1 MQCLIRQQPPLT
13 SPRLSACLS
22 AGFLTVL
29 NHSRNGATVLT
40 NLLNPSN
47 SLRPDLYTLKFVHP
61 EGDNPHRGPVR
72 TRAAPLAERDAVPAP
87 EGFFIR
93 VITPELAQTHLSTH
107 NIPLLNQGRRVPSS
121 MTLRQLKQTI
131 AGSLGLGVDFSR
143 NQAMTNTSP
152 VCNCFLADRIATSGT
167 WAMLRFRDPT
177 SRGLFPPQNVNKEND
192 CPICSIGLNDPCG
205 DCEARL
211 ENSCPLVENAG
222 CGHVFHH
229 HCYTGWTTNTCP
241 AGCSTR
247 SETA

>member
-1 MQCLIRQQPPLT
+1 VQCLIG
-13 SPRLSACLS
+13 SPAPGSARFR
-22 AGFLTVL
+22 GFLTVL
-29 NHSRNGATVLT
+29 QPSRNGTTVPTKLS
-40 NLLNPSN
+40 NVSN
-47 SLRPDLYTLKFVHP
+47 SIRPDLYTLKFVHP
-61 EGDNPHRGPVR
+61 VESDNPHRGPGR
-72 TRAAPLAERDAVPAP
+72 TRTAPLAEHNAVPEP
-87 EGFFIR
+87 EGFFVR

-107 NIPLLNQGRRVPSS
+107 NIPLLNHGRRVPSS

-177 SRGLFPPQNVNKEND
+177 SRGLFPPQNVNKEKD
-192 CPICSIGLNDPCG
+192 CPICSIGLNDPCA